1 MTPLVDSRKLKVAI
15 ITENFLPKVD
25 GVTVTLAHLLEH
37 SEAKEVRSILLG
49 PSNMQ
54 TAEYAGCQ
62 LFRAF
67 GVPLK
72 FYPGLSANFFPPAF
86 VQVLRDFQPD
96 VIHLVDP
103 IWLGIQALVIARI
116 LFPHIPL
123 VTSHDTNLPAYAT
136 IFGFPYSRRRGWQ
149 ILRYF
154 HSFAKFTLV
163 PSEST
168 AKFLRRKGYANLRVC
183 GRGADAEQF
192 NRSVRTSIARE
203 SWGIGKDEV
212 AVLSVGRLSP
222 EKNLLVVIES
232 ISRLSA
238 ASKKRIVLIFVGQGP
253 WDKYIRELCTSKK
266 LRAIFLGQLSGGALG
281 VAFANSDIMCNTSYT
296 ETFGQVTLEALFSG
310 LPVVGLHAEGT
321 ADLITH
327 WKNGLLL
334 DVYAPEPWNP
344 YAPLD
349 SRTPVAYYDD
359 CAPLMKPSSYAFG
372 SLTARYATLLELLV
386 TDPALR
392 SRMADAAVSTAQQ
405 YTWDRCMDHI
415 LTSYIAASRCRIKP
429 RRVFLNSGP
438 ARLMMDAFVVSF
450 AILATALTHVLYMIP
465 TFDDFADFMVE
476 FLFDPDY
483 FG

>member
-1 MTPLVDSRKLKVAI
+1 MTPLVDSRKHKVAI

-25 GVTVTLAHLLEH
+25 AAIQK
-37 SEAKEVRSILLG
+37 AKEVRSILLG

-72 FYPGLSANFFPPAF
+72 FYPGLSATF

-96 VIHLVDP
+96 IIHLPRHQSTGVC
-103 IWLGIQALVIARI
+103 
-116 LFPHIPL
+116 H
-123 VTSHDTNLPAYAT
+123 

-154 HSFAKFTLV
+154 HSFAKCTL
-163 PSEST
+163 P
-168 AKFLRRKGYANLRVC
+168 FLRRKGYANLRVC

-192 NRSVRTSIARE
+192 NRSFRNSIARE
-203 SWGIGKDEV
+203 SWGIGKDDV

-222 EKNLLVVIES
+222 EKNLLLLSKV
-232 ISRLSA
+232 SRVCRLV
-238 ASKKRIVLIFVGQGP
+238 SKKRIVLIF
-253 WDKYIRELCTSKK
+253 
-266 LRAIFLGQLSGGALG
+266 LRAIFLGQLTGGALG

-296 ETFGQVTLEALFSG
+296 ETFGQVTLEALSSG
-310 LPVVGLHAEGT
+310 LPVIGLYAEGT

-334 DVYAPEPWNP
+334 DVYASESWNP

-359 CAPLMKPSSYAFG
+359 CASLMNPSSSTFG
-372 SLTARYATLLELLV
+372 ILAARYATLLELLV

-392 SRMADAAVSTAQQ
+392 SRMADAAVSTARQ
-405 YTWDRCMDHI
+405 YTRDRCMDHI
-415 LTSYIAASRCRIKP
+415 LTSYIAASR
-429 RRVFLNSGP
+429 
-438 ARLMMDAFVVSF
+438 A
-450 AILATALTHVLYMIP
+450 
-465 TFDDFADFMVE
+465 
-476 FLFDPDY
+476 
-483 FG
+483 